1 MKIFNIVLTGGPCAG
16 KTTAINTVKK
26 HLDTRNIPC
35 FIVPETATELIPNL
49 VNFEIPNLYNFQKLV
64 MKRQLVKES
73 DTLDYVRFNYSKVD
87 RCVIL
92 YDRGLYDNLAYLNN
106 HDLFKKMLKSYNI
119 NELTSLEKYDMVIDL
134 LSLATCKPNEYN
146 HSNNARKEDILEASI
161 LDNRTS
167 NAWANHPN
175 LRIVC
180 SDISLS
186 EESKIVTNLVDNFID
201 GKDTSI
207 QVEYLIDNFSNF
219 EAFKDISRIKVATHT
234 FLANEEDN
242 ILCDIS
248 IKTYDF
254 DYFTYEMMLYKRN
267 DNEKIII
274 YQDTIDT
281 WDFSNICR
289 KYKYLDGFMYDEV
302 NFVSNMMLYK
312 LEFYKDKTLLKVKIN
327 ENGKKIIIPD
337 CLLLDKKET
346 ITKVRK

>member
-16 KTTAINTVKK
+16 KTTAINTIKK
-26 HLDTRNIPC
+26 HLNARNIPC

-49 VNFEIPNLYNFQKLV
+49 VNHEITDLYNFQKLI

-73 DTLDYVRFNYSKVD
+73 DTLDYVRFNYSKLD

-106 HDLFKKMLKSYNI
+106 HNLFNKMLKSYNK

-146 HSNNARKEDILEASI
+146 YSNQVRKEDILESSI

-175 LRIVC
+175 LRIIC
-180 SDISLS
+180 SDISLQ
-186 EESKIVTNLVDNFID
+186 EESKIITNLVDNFID
-201 GKDTSI
+201 GKDISI
-207 QVEYLIDNFSNF
+207 QVEYLLDNNSNF
-219 EAFKDISRIKVATHT
+219 EEFKDISKIKVTTHT
-234 FLANEEDN
+234 FLVSKEEN

-254 DYFTYEMMLYKRN
+254 EYFTYEMMFYKQN
-267 DNEKIII
+267 GNEKTII
-274 YQDTIDT
+274 YQDKIDT
-281 WDFSNICR
+281 WEFGNICK
-289 KYKYLDGFMYDEV
+289 KYKYLDGIMYDEI
-302 NFVSNMMLYK
+302 NFVRNMMVYK
-312 LEFYKDKTLLKVKIN
+312 LEFYNDKTLLKVKVN
-327 ENGKKIIIPD
+327 ENGKKIIIPE
-337 CLLLDKKET
+337 CLILAKKD
-346 ITKVRK
+346 TKTKIKK